1 MARCEFGRPASHL
14 GPPTIPY
21 SPKRRVG
28 YDHVSSLLAL
38 PCCSRGSGRLSHSG
52 CDGPSTHV
60 EGRGAVGGGAD
71 AVRDPDGTWCICYLL
86 HHAQVTSTHLEVH
99 PSSGCL
105 QEHQQSA
112 STNTLDPCEHR
123 ALQQLHFAMTKD
135 VHRFVYMLLG
145 VLDTSDDNGHEHE
158 VCTGAK

>member
-1 MARCEFGRPASHL
+1 MSL
-14 GPPTIPY
+14 PY
-21 SPKRRVG
+21 SPFHAAAGAVVG
-28 YDHVSSLLAL
+28 YPTPVVMGPL
-38 PCCSRGSGRLSHSG
+38 PTSK
-52 CDGPSTHV
+52 
-60 EGRGAVGGGAD
+60 VGGGAD
-71 AVRDPDGTWCICYLL
+71 AVRGPDGTWCICYLL

-99 PSSGCL
+99 PSSGRL

-145 VLDTSDDNGHEHE
+145 VLDTSDDHVHEHE